1 MKTPMLLNRLT
12 LALAAVLAAP
22 YVHATEP
29 FIVTDIRVEGIQ
41 RTEAGTVFSYL
52 PVKVGETMTDEKT
65 AAAIKALYATG
76 FFKEVRLEARDGVL
90 IVTVEERPSIAK
102 ITLVGI
108 KEFSEADLKSGLK
121 QTGLAEGQVLDR
133 SLVDKAEQ
141 ELQRQYYNRGKYAV
155 EIKTT
160 LTPLERNRVAVQFDV
175 VEGES
180 AKIQQINLVGNK
192 AFTEKE
198 LLSEITSTTPGW
210 LTWYT
215 KNDQY
220 SKSRLGGDI
229 EILRSFYL
237 NRGYLEFNVDSTQV
251 SISPDKQGIYITV
264 NVTEGPQYTVSSVK
278 LAGQMLVPEAELQEL
293 ITVVPGEVFV
303 RDRLTESTKRIGE
316 RLGND
321 GYAFANVN
329 AVPELNKEN
338 NSVAFTLFVDPG
350 RRVYV
355 NRVNVTGN
363 TKTRDEVIRRE
374 IRQMES
380 AYYDA
385 AQINRSRERLNR
397 LGYFETV
404 NIETP
409 SVAGTTD
416 QVDVNVGVVEKS
428 TGSIQLGAGYSSSE
442 GLVLSGSVSQANV
455 FGTGNRLSLQI
466 NTGSVN
472 SVYALSFVNPYFTL
486 DGISVGYDIY
496 NRNVD
501 TNSLN
506 SVGNYQNSTQG
517 IGAHFGFPVNERD
530 FISLGLAYEQSK
542 ITTEDS
548 SPAQYRN
555 YVNTFG
561 GSVPCDAFANPQCGV
576 GTVDTTTLRLDTSWA
591 RDTRNSFLF
600 PTNGSLQRLAG
611 EVGIPPGSLKYYK
624 LSYQYQQ
631 YFPLGKSFTL
641 MANGE
646 LGIGGGIGQTD
657 SGQDSP
663 LPFFKNFYAGG
674 TGSVRGFKT
683 GTLGPKDINGDAL
696 GGENRVV
703 GNLELFFPLPGIK
716 DDQSLRM
723 SAFIDAGAAYGPG
736 GSPRIINGVQTQST
750 FESFSFDEI
759 GVSAGL
765 AILWVSPLG
774 PLKFSLAQPLVQ
786 QDGDQTEVFQF
797 TLGNAF

>member
-1 MKTPMLLNRLT
+1 MLLNRLT

-22 YVHATEP
+22 YVLASEP
-29 FIVTDIRVEGIQ
+29 FVVKDIRVEGIQ

-52 PVKVGETMTDEKT
+52 PVKVGETMTDEKS

-102 ITLVGI
+102 VTLVGI
-108 KEFSEADLKSGLK
+108 KEFSEDDLKAGLK

-192 AFTEKE
+192 AFSEKE
-198 LLSEITSTTPGW
+198 LLGEITSTTPGW

-220 SKSRLGGDI
+220 SKARLGGDI

-251 SISPDKQGIYITV
+251 SISPDKQGIYITI

-278 LAGQMLVPEAELQEL
+278 LAGQMLVPEAELQKL
-293 ITVVPGEVFV
+293 VTVEPGKVFV
-303 RDRLTESTKRIGE
+303 RDRLTETTKKISE

-329 AVPELNKEN
+329 AVPELDKEKAT
-338 NSVAFTLFVDPG
+338 VAFTLFVDPG

-363 TKTRDEVIRRE
+363 TKTRDEVVRRE
-374 IRQMES
+374 IRQMEG

-385 AQINRSRERLNR
+385 AKINRSRDRLNR
-397 LGYFETV
+397 LGYFEQV

-409 SVAGTTD
+409 SVSGTTD
-416 QVDVNVGVVEKS
+416 QVDVNVGVTEKS
-428 TGSIQLGAGYSSSE
+428 TGSIQLGAGFSSSE

-455 FGTGNRLSLQI
+455 FGTGNRVSAQL

-472 SVYALSFVNPYFTL
+472 TVYALSFVNPYYTI
-486 DGISVGYDIY
+486 DGISLGYDLY
-496 NRNVD
+496 KRDVD
-501 TNSLN
+501 TNSLDN
-506 SVGNYQNSTQG
+506 VSDYQSSTL
-517 IGAHFGFPVNERD
+517 GAGVRLGFPVNERD
-530 FISLGLAYEQSK
+530 FISLGLVYEM
-542 ITTEDS
+542 S
-548 SPAQYRN
+548 SLTIDPVVPAGQEQ
-555 YVNTFG
+555 TQQQKF
-561 GSVPCDAFANPQCGV
+561 
-576 GTVDTTTLRLDTSWA
+576 VDPNKTLNRSRDDDTLRIDTSWA

-600 PTNGSLQRLAG
+600 PTKGMLQRVSSEIGTPVGSLQ
-611 EVGIPPGSLKYYK
+611 YYK
-624 LSYQYQQ
+624 LSYQHQH
-631 YFPLGKSFTL
+631 YFPLSSSFTL
-641 MANGE
+641 LLNGE
-646 LGIGGGIGQTD
+646 VGIGGGLGD
-657 SGQDSP
+657 DG
-663 LPFFKNFYAGG
+663 LPFFKNFFAGG
-674 TGSVRGFKT
+674 SSSVRGFKP
-683 GTLGPKDINGDAL
+683 GTLGPKDYNGDAI
-696 GGENRVV
+696 GGDKRMV
-703 GNLELFFPLPGIK
+703 GNVELFFPLPGIK
-716 DDQSLRM
+716 DNQSLRM
-723 SAFIDAGAAYGPG
+723 SAFVDAGAAYGSG
-736 GSPRIINGVQTQST
+736 GSSANGQST
-750 FESFSFDEI
+750 YSDFSFNEI

-765 AILWVSPLG
+765 AVLWVSPLG
-774 PLKFSLAQPLVQ
+774 PLKFSLAQPLVSNP
-786 QDGDQTEVFQF
+786 GDQEEIFQF

>member
-1 MKTPMLLNRLT
+1 MVINRLA
-12 LALAAVLAAP
+12 LAIAAVLAAP
-22 YVHATEP
+22 YVLAIEP
-29 FIVTDIRVEGIQ
+29 FTVTDIRVEGIQ

-52 PVKVGETMTDEKT
+52 PVKVGDTMTDEKT

-76 FFKEVRLEARDGVL
+76 FFKEVRLEARDGVV

-102 ITLVGI
+102 ITLNGI
-108 KEFSEADLKSGLK
+108 KEFSEEDLKKGLS
-121 QTGLAEGQVLDR
+121 QTGLAEGRVLDR
-133 SLVDKAEQ
+133 SLVEKAEQ

-175 VEGES
+175 VEGDT
-180 AKIQQINLVGNK
+180 AKIRQINLVGNK
-192 AFTEKE
+192 AFTEKD
-198 LLSEITSTTPGW
+198 LLSEVTSTTPGW

-215 KNDQY
+215 KTDQY

-251 SISPDKQGIYITV
+251 SISPDKQSIYITI
-264 NVTEGPQYTVSSVK
+264 NVTEGPQYTVSGVK
-278 LAGQMLVPEAELQEL
+278 LAGQMLVPEAELQQL
-293 ITVVPGEVFV
+293 VSVVPGEVFV
-303 RDRLTESTKRIGE
+303 RDRLTETTKRIGD

-329 AVPELNKEN
+329 AVPELDKEKAT
-338 NSVAFTLFVDPG
+338 VAFTLFVDPG

-355 NRVNVTGN
+355 NRVNVSGN
-363 TKTRDEVIRRE
+363 TKTRDEVVRRE
-374 IRQMES
+374 IRQMEG

-385 AQINRSRERLNR
+385 AKINRSRERLNR
-397 LGYFETV
+397 LGYFEQV

-409 SVAGTTD
+409 AVTGTTD
-416 QVDVNVGVVEKS
+416 QVDVNVGVTEKS
-428 TGSIQLGAGYSSSE
+428 TGSIQLGAGFSSSE
-442 GLVLSGSVSQANV
+442 GLVLSGSVSQANA
-455 FGTGNRLSLQI
+455 FGTGNRVTAQI

-472 SVYALSFVNPYFTL
+472 SVYSLSFVNPYFTL
-486 DGISVGYDIY
+486 DGISLGYDLY
-496 NRNVD
+496 HRNVNTD
-501 TNSLN
+501 SID
-506 SVGNYQNSTQG
+506 VGNYQSSTQG
-517 IGAHFGFPVNERD
+517 IGAHLGFPVNERD
-530 FISLGLAYEQSK
+530 FITTGLAFEWSE
-542 ITTEDS
+542 ITTETS

-561 GSVPCDAFANPQCGV
+561 SDVPCNAFTDPQCGV
-576 GTVDTTTLRLDTSWA
+576 GSLDTTTLRLDTSWA
-591 RDTRNSFLF
+591 RDTRNNFLF

-641 MANGE
+641 MVNGE

-657 SGQDSP
+657 SGQDAP

-674 TGSVRGFKT
+674 TGSVRGFAT
-683 GTLGPKDINGDAL
+683 GTLGPKDSAGDAL
-696 GGENRVV
+696 GGEKRVV
-703 GNLELFFPLPGIK
+703 GNLELFFPLPGVK

-723 SAFIDAGAAYGPG
+723 SAFVDTGAAFGPG
-736 GSPRIINGVQTQST
+736 GSPIGIDGPQST
-750 FESFSFDEI
+750 FSDFSFSDM

-765 AILWVSPLG
+765 AVLWVSPLG
-774 PLKFSLAQPLVQ
+774 PLKFSLAQPIVK

-797 TLGNAF
+797 TMGNSF